1 MAKDATYTLLAPK
14 DLEEY
19 TGLST
24 TVIRQQQRLR
34 LNVGWDMVRWHLEA
48 MYGSIEEGVDEDGRA
63 VFRVMENVDVKR
75 CDNQQILLEWVGGSL
90 SDMVADSVLALLLG
104 MDHSPA
110 TVKRKFF
117 EASGIGFVLTH
128 PK

>member
-1 MAKDATYTLLAPK
+1 
-14 DLEEY
+14 
-19 TGLST
+19 
-24 TVIRQQQRLR
+24 
-34 LNVGWDMVRWHLEA
+34 

-128 PK
+128 SK